1 MPKLHKWKDQTL
13 YWKSLPRSA
22 TALVFGCVFCLFSA
36 MGMMFGVVNA
46 TGETIGRTLV
56 GAAIAGVFAVAWA
69 FAGFR
74 RIIWLL
80 IALFPLQF
88 SANFVAN
95 AAWPRTPA
103 LGSSVADQAVLLTR
117 LRVEGV
123 MAMVLIVAGYFL
135 LVAFVRRE
143 GLRVFGAMTEVR
155 LASEVHRALVPGFSR
170 KIGDYEIYGSS
181 VPAGQVGGDLVDLIE
196 TNPRW
201 TAYVADV
208 SGHGVPAGMTMA
220 MFKSAAHMVS
230 PDGRPLANVLG
241 DLNRVFS
248 SLSAPN
254 VFVTLAWIAGG
265 AEGPELTYALAGHLP
280 ILHYCKSEGRV
291 KERSVSNLPLAIVP
305 HAEFATASLTC
316 QPGDL
321 LAILTDGLTETA
333 DKQERELGLEPLKA
347 AFLQHAALPLAE
359 IADRLRAT
367 ALERG
372 PQGDDQTVLLV
383 RRSAPPETSRPT
395 A

>member
-1 MPKLHKWKDQTL
+1 MPKLDKWKEQSR

-22 TALVFGCVFCLFSA
+22 TALILGCAFCLFA
-36 MGMMFGVVNA
+36 ALGLMTVVLNA
-46 TGETIGRTLV
+46 TRVTIGMALV
-56 GAAIAGVFAVAWA
+56 EALITGLFAIAWA
-69 FAGFR
+69 IGGSR

-80 IALFPLQF
+80 IVLFPLQVA
-88 SANFVAN
+88 ANIALQMT
-95 AAWPRTPA
+95 WPRTPA
-103 LGSSVADQAVLLTR
+103 LGSSAADHAALLDR

-123 MAMVLIVAGYFL
+123 LAIVLIVAGYVL
-135 LVAFVRRE
+135 LVIFTRKE
-143 GLRVFGAMTEVR
+143 GLRFFGTMTEMR
-155 LASEVHRALVPGFSR
+155 LATEVHRALVPVFSR

-196 TNPRW
+196 NDSRW

-220 MFKSAAHMVS
+220 MVKSAAHVVS
-230 PDGRPLANVLG
+230 PDGKPLANVLG

-254 VFVTLAWIAGG
+254 VFVTFACIAG
-265 AEGPELTYALAGHLP
+265 AQGPKLNYALAGHLP

-291 KERSVSNLPLAIVP
+291 EERSVSNLPLAVVA
-305 HAEFATASLTC
+305 HADFATASLTC
-316 QPGDL
+316 QPGDV

-333 DKQERELGLEPLKA
+333 DKHDRELGLEPLKA
-347 AFLQHAALPLAE
+347 AFLQHAGSPLAE

-367 ALERG
+367 ALVQG

-383 RRSAPPETSRPT
+383 RRSAAGQSQ
-395 A
+395 